1 MLRSGVA
8 YQGLGADHFAR
19 TNRTRITTRYADTF
33 QELGF
38 DVTLT
43 EWKAS

>member
-1 MLRSGVA
+1 MLWRGVA

-19 TNRTRITTRYADTF
+19 TNRTHVTARYADKL

-43 EWKAS
+43 ERKAA

>member
-1 MLRSGVA
+1 MLWRGVA

-19 TNRTRITTRYADTF
+19 TNRTRVTTRYADTF

-43 EWKAS
+43 ERKAA

>member
-19 TNRTRITTRYADTF
+19 TNRTRITTRYAGKRL
-33 QELGF
+33 ELGF

-43 EWKAS
+43 ERKAA